1 MVRKVRC
8 LNAVPERYFLMIE
21 CNNDF
26 ISEAQPE
33 AELEFER

>member
-1 MVRKVRC
+1 M
-8 LNAVPERYFLMIE
+8 NAVPQACIYAIDYQ
-21 CNNDF
+21 NDS